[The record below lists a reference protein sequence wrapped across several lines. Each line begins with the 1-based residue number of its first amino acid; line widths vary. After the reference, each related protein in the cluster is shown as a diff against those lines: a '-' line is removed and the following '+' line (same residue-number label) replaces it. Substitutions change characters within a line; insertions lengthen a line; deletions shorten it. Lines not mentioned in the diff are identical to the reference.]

1 MSLRCWPG
9 RRAPRDPRT
18 LQHRRPAALIAGLG
32 FAWVRLRQP
41 FDAAFVTALTF
52 YVGGPALTLYSL
64 SRLTLPAGE
73 ILLMDGAMLTVLF
86 AGGVLGAL
94 ALCALRLPVMA
105 LLPSVMIPNTG
116 NFGLP
121 LSLFAFGEQGLGLAV
136 VVFAVTSAVNNTIGQ
151 VLASGRPSAGVV
163 LKSPVIY
170 AVIVAL
176 ALLVTATPLPR
187 WLANTAQLLGAPT
200 IPLMLMMLGVSL
212 GQLRFA
218 SLRRGAIVAVL
229 RVAIGLACGWC
240 AAKLFGLEGAAA
252 VLILQSSMPVAVV
265 NYLFAQ
271 KFETEP
277 QSVAAS
283 IMVST
288 LAAFVTVPALLLVL
302 M

>member
-1 MSLRCWPG
+1 MIAELFNIV
-9 RRAPRDPRT
+9 APV
-18 LQHRRPAALIAGLG
+18 ALIAGLG

-64 SRLTLPAGE
+64 SRLTLPADE
-73 ILLMDGAMLTVLF
+73 ILQMGGAMLTVLF
-86 AGGVLGAL
+86 AGGVIGAI
-94 ALCALRLPVMA
+94 ALYALRLPVMA

-116 NFGLP
+116 NLGLP

-170 AVIVAL
+170 AVVLAL
-176 ALLVTATPLPR
+176 ALLITATPLPR
-187 WLANTAQLLGAPT
+187 WVANTAQLLGAPT

-218 SLRRGAIVAVL
+218 SLQRGAIIALL
-229 RVAIGLACGWC
+229 RLIVGLACGFGT
-240 AAKLFGLEGAAA
+240 AKLFGLEGPAAA

-271 KFETEP
+271 KFGTEP
-277 QSVAAS
+277 QPVAAS